1 MIYVRGYGMRKIL
14 FAFFGILLSFCAN
27 GAQIANVEY
36 VHLMLKQHYGIE
48 VPYNPALKDVH
59 AAANMKYLL
68 TAVDI
73 ANQMLNGQK
82 ITDYG
87 NSEYATTRAADT
99 VAVDTMVRDYVRDY
113 KFFATTTP
121 DTESFSFS
129 ISASGVFFIDWGDGK
144 RESFNKTNTNATTY
158 SHDYATAGEYTIKI
172 GGHRTGGNSIS
183 FQNNLNLAKI
193 DGSLGQIFC
202 TIKTS
207 TGAINNPSF
216 KGVFQGCANLGG
228 TIPSDLFSGLY
239 GQPVPGMF
247 YLLFANCSGLTGEI
261 PLRLFADVSG
271 KPTTNLFQNT
281 FKGCSGLTGEIPA
294 GLFAGIH
301 GSAVYCTFN
310 GTFQGCSGLGGAIP
324 ENLFGGISGSPG
336 NSMFAHTFSGCRGLT
351 SIPDNLFGDISG
363 EAIQWMFTNTF
374 YGCSGLTGES
384 AKINGKYLYEIWPD
398 ATSGQVGGMY
408 YNAKQLTD
416 YADIPATWK

>member
-1 MIYVRGYGMRKIL
+1 MRKIL
-14 FAFFGILLSFCAN
+14 FALFGVFLSVCAN

-48 VPYNPALKDVH
+48 VPYNPVLKDVH

-99 VAVDTMVRDYVRDY
+99 IVVDTMVRDYVRDY

-121 DTESFSFS
+121 DTESFEFS
-129 ISASGVFFIDWGDGK
+129 ISASGVFFIDWGDGNTEVLK
-144 RESFNKTNTNATTY
+144 RTNTTATTY
-158 SHDYATAGEYTIKI
+158 SHDYATAGEYIIKI
-172 GGHRTGGNSIS
+172 GGHATGYSASWSVSAIS
-183 FQNNLNLAKI
+183 FNKNTNLAGI
-193 DGSLGQIFC
+193 TGSIGRVFS
-202 TIKTS
+202 TIKKAD
-207 TGAINNPSF
+207 GKILQPSF
-216 KGVFQGCANLGG
+216 YLLFSGCTNL
-228 TIPSDLFSGLY
+228 TSEIPSELFSGLY
-239 GQPVPGMF
+239 GQPVAAMF

-261 PLRLFADVSG
+261 PSRLFADVSG
-271 KPTTNLFQNT
+271 KPTTNLFQST

-363 EAIQWMFTNTF
+363 DAILWMFTNMF

-398 ATSGQVGGMY
+398 ATSAQVGYMY

-416 YADIPATWK
+416 YADIPAAWK